1 MDRKIGLPVLALSL
15 FTSFSVFAHHST
27 VAIYDTSKRI
37 EVTGVIT
44 SISWRNPHGR
54 ITLDVEDDNGQ
65 TVEWEAEVASSTVL
79 RNRKV
84 RDDVLAIG
92 ERVTMAGQPSRRGL
106 PIMFGTNVLL
116 SSGYEFDFGS
126 GDAYFP
132 AGKSGNLV
140 GYNLPDV
147 DTSAAIAAADGI
159 FRVWST
165 IMGDPAAF
173 PMFKGGYPL
182 NENGKQALAAWDP
195 NNNTLFQCGHKGQ
208 PLIMITPSPV
218 DFTRQGDDIL
228 MRLEEYDSRRL
239 IHMDPAA
246 VAPDEHTLFGFS
258 RGHFEGDTLV
268 VETDHIA
275 AGYFDHMGAKQSD
288 QIKTVERF
296 IPNEDY
302 SRLDYEITVT
312 DPVYFSAPFTLKRYF
327 VWYPE
332 MYVHDYNCLER
343 Y

>member
-1 MDRKIGLPVLALSL
+1 MKRLATTLAAIFLAS
-15 FTSFSVFAHHST
+15 TAFAHHST
-27 VAIYDTSKRI
+27 VAIYDASKRI
-37 EVTGVIT
+37 EVTGIVK

-54 ITLDVEDDNGQ
+54 IVLEVPDENGNI
-65 TVEWEAEVASSTVL
+65 VEWEAEVASSTVL

-84 RDDVLAIG
+84 RDDVITVG
-92 ERVTMAGQPSRRGL
+92 EKVTMAGQPSRRGL

-126 GDAYFP
+126 GMPHFP
-132 AGKSGNLV
+132 AGKSGNIV
-140 GYNLPDV
+140 GYDLPDV
-147 DTSAAIAAADGI
+147 DTSQAIASADGI

-182 NENGKQALAAWDP
+182 NEEGEKALAAWDP
-195 NNNTLFQCGHKGQ
+195 NNNSLFQCGNKGQ

-218 DFTRQGDDIL
+218 DFVRQGDDIL
-228 MRLEEYDSRRL
+228 MRIEEYDARRL
-239 IHMDPAA
+239 IHMNPDA
-246 VAPDEHTLFGFS
+246 VAPEEHTLFGFS
-258 RGHFEGDTLV
+258 RGHFEGDVFV

-275 AGYFDHMGAKQSD
+275 AGYFDHMGARQSE
-288 QIKTVERF
+288 QITTVERF
-296 IPNEDY
+296 IPNADY

-312 DPVYFSAPFTLKRYF
+312 DPVYFSEPFTLKRYF

-332 MYVHDYNCLER
+332 MSVHPYECLER

>member
-1 MDRKIGLPVLALSL
+1 MARFSKVTFLLAAVFTALP
-15 FTSFSVFAHHST
+15 VFAHHST
-27 VAIYDTSKRI
+27 VAIYDGSRRV

-54 ITLDVEDDNGQ
+54 IMLDVLDENAK

-84 RDDVLAIG
+84 RDDVIKVGDRITIAG
-92 ERVTMAGQPSRRGL
+92 EPSRRGL
-106 PIMFGTNVLL
+106 PIMFGTNILL

-126 GDAYFP
+126 GKAHFP

-140 GYNLPDV
+140 GYDLPDV

-173 PMFKGGYPL
+173 PIFKGGYPL
-182 NENGKQALAAWDP
+182 NEAGKKALAAWDP
-195 NNNTLFQCGHKGQ
+195 NNNTLFQCGNKGQ
-208 PLIMITPSPV
+208 PLIMITPSPM
-218 DFTRQGDDIL
+218 DFTRQGEDIL

-239 IHMDPAA
+239 IHMNPNAQ
-246 VAPDEHTLFGFS
+246 APSENSLFGFS
-258 RGHFEGDTLV
+258 RGHFEDDVFV

-275 AGYFDHMGAKQSD
+275 AGYFDHMGAMQSD
-288 QIKTVERF
+288 QISTVERF
-296 IPNEDY
+296 IPNADY
-302 SRLDYEITVT
+302 TRLDYELTVT
-312 DPVYFSAPFTLKRYF
+312 DPVYFSEPFTLKRYF

-332 MYVHDYNCLER
+332 MYVHDYECLEQ

>member
-1 MDRKIGLPVLALSL
+1 MGRKVNMACLVLALMPAFPAS
-15 FTSFSVFAHHST
+15 AHHST
-27 VAIYDTSKRI
+27 VAIYDASKHI
-37 EVTGVIT
+37 EVTGIVT

-54 ITLDVEDDNGQ
+54 ITLDVEDANGDV
-65 TVEWEAEVASSTVL
+65 VEWEAEVASSTVL

-84 RDDVLAIG
+84 RDDVLSVG
-92 ERVTMAGQPSRRGL
+92 DRVTMAGQPSRRGL

-126 GDAYFP
+126 GNAYFE
-132 AGKSGNLV
+132 AGKNGNLV
-140 GYNLPDV
+140 GYDLPDV
-147 DTSAAIAAADGI
+147 DTAQAIAAADGI

-182 NENGKQALAAWDP
+182 NDAGKQALAAWDP
-195 NNNTLFQCGHKGQ
+195 NNNTLFQCGNKGQ

-239 IHMDPAA
+239 IHMDPNA
-246 VAPDEHTLFGFS
+246 VAPREHTLFGFS
-258 RGHFEGDTLV
+258 RGHFEGETLV
-268 VETDHIA
+268 VATDHIA
-275 AGYFDHMGAKQSD
+275 AGYFDHMGARQSD
-288 QIKTVERF
+288 QISTVERF
-296 IPNEDY
+296 IPSADY

-312 DPVYFSAPFTLKRYF
+312 DPVYFAEPFTLKRYF